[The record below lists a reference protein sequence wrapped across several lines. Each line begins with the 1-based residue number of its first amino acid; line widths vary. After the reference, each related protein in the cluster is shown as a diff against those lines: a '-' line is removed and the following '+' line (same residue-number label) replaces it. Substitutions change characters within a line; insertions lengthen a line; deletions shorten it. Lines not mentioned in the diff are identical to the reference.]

1 MKNLKYIALIL
12 LFSFLFLSAS
22 SQNPDRSSLKRPY
35 FIHPNSVRS
44 FENTVPLPSKK
55 DEELFKT
62 DQILVQFV
70 PSVRMELQKAILS
83 VYRTKAVK
91 LISTLDIHQLRVPE
105 DMTVEEMV
113 YVLKKNPLVKFAE
126 PNRAFKLTT
135 TPNDPLFYLQYAL
148 SNSGQA
154 IGDVPGSPQ
163 GKASADIK
171 APMGWEES
179 KGRED
184 VIIGVIDTGL
194 DFDHP
199 DLQNKYVSKGKDF
212 ANGDDDATDDHGHGT
227 YVASIIAAETDNNI
241 GIAGVAWN
249 CKVLPAKVFT
259 ADEYC
264 LASWV
269 IEAILWLVDQGVDVI
284 NFSIGLETTDPAEAQ
299 ALENAIKYAYE
310 QDIVLV
316 ASAGNDSGAVLFP
329 AAFDDYVLAVAA
341 TDYNDSR
348 TIWSNFGPEID
359 VAAPGVRI
367 WGCVPVWFPPL
378 EWDDNSIEPYSPATG
393 TSASAPH
400 VSGLAALIRSVK
412 PNLEAGDVMNIIR
425 YSSDDVNQDLY
436 PGKDQFVGHG
446 RINAENALV
455 PLIISPEKK

>member
-1 MKNLKYIALIL
+1 MKNFKTIALIL

-22 SQNPDRSSLKRPY
+22 SQNPHRSGLNRPY
-35 FIHPNSVRS
+35 F
-44 FENTVPLPSKK
+44 VPLNSLQSFKNAAPRQSKN
-55 DEELFKT
+55 DAEFFET

-70 PSVRMELQKAILS
+70 PSVRMELQRALLS

-91 LISTLDIHQLRVPE
+91 IISPLNIHQLTVPK
-105 DMTVEEMV
+105 DKTVEEMV
-113 YVLKKNPLVKFAE
+113 YVLRQNPLVKFAE
-126 PNRAFKLTT
+126 PNRSFKLTS
-135 TPNDPLFYLQYAL
+135 TPNDPFFYLQYAL

-154 IGDVPGSPQ
+154 VGDVPGSPQ

-171 APMGWEES
+171 APMGWEET

-259 ADEYC
+259 ADEYS
-264 LASWV
+264 LTSWV

-284 NFSIGLETTDPAEAQ
+284 NFSIGIDSSDPAEAQ
-299 ALENAIKYAYE
+299 ALENAIQYAYE
-310 QDIVLV
+310 QDIVIV

-341 TDYNDSR
+341 TDYNDAR

-359 VAAPGVRI
+359 VAAPGIRI
-367 WGCVPVWFPPL
+367 IGCVPVWFPAL
-378 EWDDNSIEPYSPATG
+378 EWDDNSKSPYSYATG
-393 TSASAPH
+393 TSASAAH

-412 PNLEAGDVMNIIR
+412 PSLEAGDVMNIIR

-446 RINAENALV
+446 RINAEKALV
-455 PLIISPEKK
+455 PLIVFPEKK

>member
-1 MKNLKYIALIL
+1 MKDSKIFVLIL
-12 LFSFLFLSAS
+12 LLSILFLSAS
-22 SQNPDRSSLKRPY
+22 PHAQEDAADKQLRVVQRDSLRP
-35 FIHPNSVRS
+35 FDKLAPRQS
-44 FENTVPLPSKK
+44 ENDPPL
-55 DEELFKT
+55 LAN
-62 DQILVQFV
+62 DQILVKFAS
-70 PSVRMELQKAILS
+70 SVRQELQRSILS
-83 VYRTKAVK
+83 VYRTKTIK
-91 LISTLDIHQLRVPE
+91 YISALEIHQLRVPE
-105 DMTVEEMV
+105 GVPVEEMV
-113 YVLKKNPLVKFAE
+113 ERLKRNPLVKYAE
-126 PNRAFKLTT
+126 PNRPFKLTA

-154 IGDVPGSPQ
+154 IGNVPGSPQ

-171 APMGWEES
+171 APSGWEET
-179 KGRED
+179 KGRND

-199 DLQNKYVSKGKDF
+199 DLQNKFVSKGRDF

-227 YVASIIAAETDNNI
+227 FVASLIAAETDNGV

-259 ADEYC
+259 ADEYS
-264 LASWV
+264 LTSWV

-284 NFSIGLETTDPAEAQ
+284 NFSIGLETKDPAGAQ

-316 ASAGNDSGAVLFP
+316 ASAGNDSGSVLFP

-341 TDYNDSR
+341 TDYNDER
-348 TIWSNFGPEID
+348 TNWSNFGPEID

-367 WGCVPVWFPPL
+367 LGCVPVWFPPM
-378 EWDDNSIEPYSPATG
+378 EWSDISVGHYDYGTG
-393 TSASAPH
+393 TSSSAPH
-400 VSGLAALIRSVK
+400 VAGLAALIRSIK
-412 PNLEAGDVMNIIR
+412 PDLSALDVMNVIR
-425 YSSDDVNQDLY
+425 YSADDVNQASY
-436 PGKDQFVGHG
+436 PGKDQFIGYG

-455 PLIISPEKK
+455 PLIISTEKK